1 MSASEAQLRANK
13 RYKEKQRKTG
23 KLKYIQV
30 EFNAAEMEIYQH
42 AKNQR
47 PTAAYI
53 KRLIQEDMEKNLGN
67 S

>member
-1 MSASEAQLRANK
+1 MTASEAQLRANK

-23 KLKYIQV
+23 KLKFIQV
-30 EFNAAEMEIYQH
+30 EFNATELGLYQH

-53 KRLIQEDMEKNLGN
+53 KRLIREDMEKGSGN